1 MNDLKQIPKIIEKM
15 WSLLTVVAD
24 ESNAAEVFLNF
35 INGENDKEDAEF
47 VEQNRRFFFGDVD
60 ITKQD

>member
-15 WSLLTVVAD
+15 WSLLTAAAD

-35 INGENDKEDAEF
+35 INGENDKEDADF

-60 ITKQD
+60 ITK

>member
-24 ESNAAEVFLNF
+24 ESNAAEVFLSF

-60 ITKQD
+60 ITK